1 MAMMAMQQ
9 QRSDKPPLES
19 SEVCSFRDSGARKWR
34 VFEREKWDPNNGQVT
49 FLVFE
54 SESSFRCVKTYPGNW
69 RELPPEDLE
78 RLSWKT

>member
-1 MAMMAMQQ
+1 MTMQQ
-9 QRSDKPPLES
+9 QRRDKPALDS

-34 VFEREKWDPNNGQVT
+34 VFERAKWSPDNRQVT

-54 SESSFRCVKTYPGNW
+54 SDAAFRCVRTYPGNW

-78 RLSWKT
+78 RLSWQT